1 MTTWVYF
8 SIQLVPPIF
17 EFFFFQTGSLMPF
30 TTNKKKRQKSYEQ
43 GMENKIV
50 FMTVVYM

>member
-30 TTNKKKRQKSYEQ
+30 TTNKKKGRKVMS
-43 GMENKIV
+43 KAWKTKL
-50 FMTVVYM
+50 FS